1 MAHERIRQKVQQILP
16 KERYN
21 HTLGVVQTAIALAK
35 KYGIN
40 EEKAELA
47 ALVHD
52 YAKPLP
58 KEQLISVLKQNES
71 DENFSEYGGVLLH
84 APAGAYIVQEEFGIQ
99 DPEIF
104 PAIYWHTTGRPQ
116 MSLFEKIIFLA
127 DYMEPGR
134 SFPGIEE
141 VRRLAEVDLDEALL
155 ATYTNTIQHLVAGK
169 RMVHPMTLAAYNDAI
184 SEKNKRGV

>member
-1 MAHERIRQKVQQILP
+1 MAHEQFQQKVQQMLP
-16 KERYN
+16 KERYD
-21 HTLGVVQTAIALAK
+21 HTLGVMQTAVSLAK
-35 KYGIN
+35 RYEVDEDKT
-40 EEKAELA
+40 ELA
-47 ALVHD
+47 ALLHD

-58 KEQLISVLKQNES
+58 KEQLIATIKRHEP
-71 DENFSEYGGVLLH
+71 DENFSEHGGVLLH

-99 DPEIF
+99 DNDIF
-104 PAIYWHTTGRPQ
+104 SAIYWHTTGRPQ

-141 VRRLAEVDLDEALL
+141 VRKLAEVDLDGALL
-155 ATYTNTIQHLVAGK
+155 AAYTNTIQHLVASK

-184 SEKNKRGV
+184 AQKNKRGA